1 MAAVFDYSEFILG
14 NMIHLIGTLD
24 ALHLEAFGGWLTTW
38 GGPIAKVFYRS
49 LRLLNSSHGVQY
61 EYAM

>member
-24 ALHLEAFGGWLTTW
+24 ALHREAFGGMAYYVGWPHRKDDL
-38 GGPIAKVFYRS
+38 
-49 LRLLNSSHGVQY
+49 
-61 EYAM
+61 